1 MARRRKKSRGW
12 VMLVILVLIAGGAYY
27 FGPWGKTPAGDPN
40 DTDANNA
47 ATLNGNG
54 SGNGSGRTNPDGDNA
69 KTPSPHPQGLHFIPY
84 DANTPTPAQARAGM
98 SKAFSMLAEKPLEA
112 RDLLKNAL
120 NYGDLSAN
128 DAGRVREALENLAKR
143 TLFNNSAYVNPK
155 DPYTIKHTFE
165 PSELLV
171 NSGGKRGIISQRE
184 LWVPAEGIVMANGL
198 SDAGEFRALETYKML
213 KGPCHAVVYKDQK
226 AMDIYLRDLFVKRM
240 RVAIGKPE
248 TPTPEGTFVVS
259 QKIPG
264 ATYYPPVGRGGEISR
279 PGDPDYPLDPR
290 GLFMKLHGIRGTE
303 VSASDGYAIHGT
315 NQPESIG
322 TADSLGCIRLGE
334 KDIQWAWS
342 MLYETKATV
351 TILP

>member
-12 VMLVILVLIAGGAYY
+12 VVLVILVLIAAGAYW
-27 FGPWGKTPAGDPN
+27 FGPWGKTPPGDPN
-40 DTDANNA
+40 EIDANDA
-47 ATLNGNG
+47 ATLNG
-54 SGNGSGRTNPDGDNA
+54 SGRTGQNGGNGQ
-69 KTPSPHPQGLHFIPY
+69 TPSPHPQGLHFIPY

-98 SKAFSMLAEKPLEA
+98 SKGFSMMVEKPIEA
-112 RDLLKNAL
+112 RELLKNAL
-120 NYGDLSAN
+120 NYGALGAN
-128 DAGRVREALENLAKR
+128 DAGRVREALENLASR
-143 TLFNNSAYVNPK
+143 TLFNRSAYVNPR
-155 DPYTIKHTFE
+155 DPYTVGHTFD
-165 PSELLV
+165 PGELLV
-171 NSGGKRGIISQRE
+171 NSGGKRGVISRRE

-198 SDAGEFRALETYKML
+198 PDAGEFRALETYKML
-213 KGPCHAVVYKDQK
+213 KGPCHAVVHKDQK

-240 RVAIGKPE
+240 RIAIGKPE
-248 TPTPEGTFVVS
+248 TPTPEGTFVVA

-279 PGDPDYPLDPR
+279 PGDPEYPLDPR
-290 GLFMKLHGIRGTE
+290 GLFMKLDGIRGTE

-322 TADSLGCIRLGE
+322 TSASLGCIRLGQ
-334 KDIQWAWS
+334 KDIQWAWN